1 MYICYNKNM
10 QEPSLFTKIIRKEI
24 PANII
29 YEDEQVIAFLT
40 IHPLAEGHTL
50 VVPKKQVEQIWDLE
64 PDDYNYLWKTA
75 QKIALH
81 LRSVM
86 NVDKVGVVVKGFE
99 VPHTHIHLIPVNR
112 HSGVNFDPEPSPP
125 AEDNDN
131 LVAIADR
138 IRL

>member
-1 MYICYNKNM
+1 M